1 MKAKTMT
8 ALFAAG
14 FAMSAALADARP
26 ELLAFPYKTDVTESG
41 SYAAAAEGTDFIV
54 SGSVSGALTIGG
66 PGSLALDVLDD
77 EPCEGKAEDRRRV
90 CDCAVYACL

>member
-8 ALFAAG
+8 LSGDSQLWLVGDSSLDTA
-14 FAMSAALADARP
+14 SAIAISS
-26 ELLAFPYKTDVTESG
+26 T
-41 SYAAAAEGTDFIV
+41 GT
-54 SGSVSGALTIGG
+54 LTIGG